1 MEENRFVLFT
11 SRISALNKGVQKI
24 KLAEIE
30 HYGLKAVHI
39 IWVYLLAQNPEGYT
53 CAELARQSQTDR
65 SLISRELDWLC
76 REGIVQVT
84 DQPEPGKR
92 RQYNQNLLLTEKG
105 YQIADVIERES
116 RRIQAEMN
124 HGIPEEDLNTF
135 YRVFNL
141 LTDRMNDLCRDSAE
155 KKK

>member
-11 SRISALNKGVQKI
+11 SRISALNKGIQKI
-24 KLAEIE
+24 KLTEIE
-30 HYGLKAVHI
+30 QYGLKAVHI
-39 IWVYLLAQNPEGYT
+39 IWIYLLAQNPEGYT
-53 CAELARQSQTDR
+53 CAELARKSQTDR

-76 REGIVQVT
+76 RDGIVQVSEE
-84 DQPEPGKR
+84 QKSGRR

-124 HGIPEEDLNTF
+124 RGISEEDLNTF
-135 YRVFNL
+135 YQVLNL
-141 LTDRMNDLCRDSAE
+141 FTDRMTDLCDNAE

>member
-53 CAELARQSQTDR
+53 
-65 SLISRELDWLC
+65 
-76 REGIVQVT
+76 
-84 DQPEPGKR
+84 
-92 RQYNQNLLLTEKG
+92 
-105 YQIADVIERES
+105 
-116 RRIQAEMN
+116 
-124 HGIPEEDLNTF
+124 
-135 YRVFNL
+135 
-141 LTDRMNDLCRDSAE
+141 
-155 KKK
+155 